1 VVPEEIH
8 TGEWPVPTE
17 PGTEPSFCVRAT
29 VKVEDPKVA
38 AFAVADL
45 RTAVVQ
51 QLRTGLRAAT
61 SCEGSPLDPEEL
73 ASAVR
78 QLIEPILQRWA
89 ISIEDVF
96 VRRALQ

>member
-17 PGTEPSFCVRAT
+17 PGTEPLFWVRAT

-51 QLRTGLRAAT
+51 QVRTGLGAAT
-61 SCEGSPLDPEEL
+61 SGEGSPPDPEQI
-73 ASAVR
+73 ASAIR
-78 QLIEPILQRWA
+78 QVIEPVLQRWGV
-89 ISIEDVF
+89 SIEDVF
-96 VRRALQ
+96 VRTALR